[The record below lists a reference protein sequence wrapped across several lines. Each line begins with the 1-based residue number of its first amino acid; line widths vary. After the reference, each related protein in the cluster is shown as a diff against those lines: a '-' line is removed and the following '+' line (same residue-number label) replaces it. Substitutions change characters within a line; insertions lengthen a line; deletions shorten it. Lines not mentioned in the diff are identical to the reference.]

1 MNSIEEIANVI
12 KKLKSAVIFTHT
24 RPDGDT
30 LGCAMALSRALSLLK
45 IENEVVNDGD
55 IPEEFFFTAG
65 VKKIMRTPTL
75 DAEGYICVDSSD
87 DTRLGFLQSI
97 YRAGAK
103 KRVTVNIDHHVS
115 NTRYAKYN
123 YVRNRSSNCE
133 NALELIRALNV
144 AIDKEIAEYLMM
156 GVVTDSGAFSH
167 DDVNGDTFRTAAAL
181 ADAGA
186 NVNKITYE
194 IFKKKSKARATLY
207 AETVSSLRYL
217 LNDRLVIAIVRR
229 AALEKLGL
237 KNDATEG
244 IVDFGLT
251 VDTAEVSVSLL
262 EMKKGQYKASF
273 RSKGAVN
280 VNQVAGTFGGGGH
293 VLASGCML
301 FGEEEEVIDRIR
313 YAVSQHME

>member
-1 MNSIEEIANVI
+1 
-12 KKLKSAVIFTHT
+12 
-24 RPDGDT
+24 
-30 LGCAMALSRALSLLK
+30 
-45 IENEVVNDGD
+45 
-55 IPEEFFFTAG
+55 
-65 VKKIMRTPTL
+65 
-75 DAEGYICVDSSD
+75 
-87 DTRLGFLQSI
+87 
-97 YRAGAK
+97 
-103 KRVTVNIDHHVS
+103 
-115 NTRYAKYN
+115 
-123 YVRNRSSNCE
+123 
-133 NALELIRALNV
+133 
-144 AIDKEIAEYLMM
+144 
-156 GVVTDSGAFSH
+156 
-167 DDVNGDTFRTAAAL
+167 
-181 ADAGA
+181 DAGA